1 MEVHVL
7 IDALWFCR
15 KEGWMRTDTCSVHI
29 MDGLLPGVDPAL
41 GFHRLLLQV
50 LKLALLNLLEL
61 ALLSS
66 QQWCLKVFSLC
77 GLMKMDGTEPIP
89 LNPLGKQPKRV

>member
-1 MEVHVL
+1 
-7 IDALWFCR
+7 
-15 KEGWMRTDTCSVHI
+15 MRMDTCSVPI
-29 MDGLLPGVDPAL
+29 MDGLLPGVDLAL

-50 LKLALLNLLEL
+50 LKLALLNLPEL

-66 QQWCLKVFSLC
+66 QQWCLKDFSLC

-89 LNPLGKQPKRV
+89 LNPLGNKPNE